1 MPSGESMLTSLR
13 SNKRKNVNDSFFKN
27 GFTTI
32 KDRKQG
38 NFDHKK
44 ASPEMLQKIRKDL
57 RESKRKRNRKLTFI
71 GSVIFIVLFIM
82 LWYLK
87 SENYI

>member
-38 NFDHKK
+38 ILITKK
-44 ASPEMLQKIRKDL
+44 QARKCF
-57 RESKRKRNRKLTFI
+57 KK
-71 GSVIFIVLFIM
+71 
-82 LWYLK
+82 
-87 SENYI
+87 